1 MTIIQKFYLY
11 IKPIIMKAKA
21 IAFIM
26 FTMAAISGCN
36 KDLATDWAGTYNG
49 SSNSS
54 NTVQRVVVTDVDKK
68 AVKMELQ
75 TLVFGSYYTFATIAN
90 GTLTNATTVTVNE
103 TGTIAGE
110 TDPYQ
115 FTGSGTLN
123 GTTLTIS
130 GQAVNKN
137 NASDVKLYYFSGNR

>member
-1 MTIIQKFYLY
+1 MKGKTIAAALLV
-11 IKPIIMKAKA
+11 MA
-21 IAFIM
+21 
-26 FTMAAISGCN
+26 TMMGCN
-36 KDLATDWAGTYNG
+36 KDWAGDWAGTYNG

-75 TLVFGSYYTFATIAN
+75 TLVLGSYYTFATIAN
-90 GTLTNATTVTVNE
+90 GELTNASTVSVNE

-115 FTGSGTLN
+115 FTGAGTLN

-130 GQAVNKN
+130 GKAVNKN